1 MSIQYITNEAGEQV
15 AVVVPIEEWKQLT
28 LEHDK
33 LVNTLELMS
42 GLQDALQEVQDIREG
57 KRNKGRTLGEFL
69 NEM

>member
-1 MSIQYITNEAGEQV
+1 MSIQYITNEEGEQV
-15 AVVVPIEEWKQLT
+15 AVVVPIEEWKQLK

-33 LVNTLELMS
+33 LVNTLEVMS
-42 GLQDALQEVQDIREG
+42 GLQDALQEVQDIRER